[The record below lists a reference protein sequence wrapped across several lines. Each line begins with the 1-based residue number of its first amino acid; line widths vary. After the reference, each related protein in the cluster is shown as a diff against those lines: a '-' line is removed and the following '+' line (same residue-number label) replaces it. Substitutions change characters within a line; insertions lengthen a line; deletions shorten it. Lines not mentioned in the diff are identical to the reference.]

1 MKQCEKLNEAINLI
15 MSFIFS
21 KRKTRWGSQSSGN
34 YDGPK
39 RRERARR
46 NIFLA
51 LRSIIFKIMIL
62 AVLGGAFY
70 FLFFSS
76 LFSVKNIEISGNN
89 LIAGEEI
96 KKAVMEVADRKIF
109 KIFSNSLLLIRK
121 TDIESAIKNKF
132 SNITTVEVD
141 QKFPNSL
148 KIAIK
153 EKPIDILWCNAIK
166 VEKISVKKSPGEKEP
181 VLTEAYQCYFS
192 DEENNVYRKAESEMG
207 KNSIK
212 VFRDE
217 GINLGVKIGDD
228 ELKKFIREINAN
240 FASKIGLAVSHLY
253 LPAVS
258 LREMR
263 IFTAKGWK
271 AYFDT
276 TRSASEQID
285 VLNNVLKTAMT
296 DKEKEELDYVDLRV
310 VDRVYFKVK

>member
-1 MKQCEKLNEAINLI
+1 

-21 KRKTRWGSQSSGN
+21 KRKTKWNSQSSGN
-34 YDGPK
+34 HGGSGFGRGG

-46 NIFLA
+46 NIFFA
-51 LRSIIFKIMIL
+51 LRSIIYKIMIL

-76 LFSVKNIEISGNN
+76 FFSVKNIEISGNN

-109 KIFSNSLLLIRK
+109 KIFSNNLLLIRK
-121 TDIESAIKNKF
+121 ADIEDSIKSKF
-132 SNITTVEVD
+132 SNITTLEVD
-141 QKFPNSL
+141 RKFPGSL
-148 KIAIK
+148 KIAVK

-166 VEKISVKKSPGEKEP
+166 VEKIIAKKSAEEKEP

-192 DEENNVYRKAESEMG
+192 DEENNVYRKAEGEMG

-217 GINLGVKIGDD
+217 GINLGARIGDD

-240 FASKIGLAVSHLY
+240 FASKIGLAVNYLY
-253 LPAVS
+253 LPSIS

-276 TRSASEQID
+276 TRSANEQID

-296 DKEKEELDYVDLRV
+296 EKEKEELDYVDLRV